1 MTATILV
8 VEDVEMNLDLMVQL
22 LEEHCT
28 VVTAADGAAGLAAA
42 ARVRPDLILMDLSLP
57 VLDGWEATRRLKAD
71 PDLASI
77 PIIALSAHA
86 MAGDAEKARAAGCD
100 DYLAKPVDEDLLF
113 DRLRAFLGADALDGE
128 PAP

>member
-22 LEEHCT
+22 LEDHCT

-42 ARVRPDLILMDLSLP
+42 ARVRPDIILMDLSLP

-71 PDLASI
+71 PELASI
-77 PIIALSAHA
+77 PVIALSAHA

-100 DYLAKPVDEDLLF
+100 EYLAKPLDEDQLF
-113 DRLRAFLGADALDGE
+113 DRLRAFLGAGALDGE